1 MHLDR
6 DYRVFDND
14 TNSWVKRYN
23 LGHPVDSS
31 KFKFLKSSK
40 ESDYSFLPVRLS
52 HFQAIQKFYPVQ
64 RYYNLLTFEFFWF
77 EVKPNLSN
85 WSKAQLTTSL
95 NFSNYNSNKRQQ
107 EQRNHSHLATTTQ
120 IFDVVTMSSEMGC
133 IVINVTVRTWRQKKT
148 HRCRQVRTGP

>member
-14 TNSWVKRYN
+14 TSSWVKRYN

-64 RYYNLLTFEFFWF
+64 RYNSLLTFELFWF
-77 EVKPNLSN
+77 EVKSILSN
-85 WSKAQLTTSL
+85 WSKAQLTTSVNLHYIPIATGHRNTQLEL
-95 NFSNYNSNKRQQ
+95 NLVSFG
-107 EQRNHSHLATTTQ
+107 TTGVIYIWLIKWSQ
-120 IFDVVTMSSEMGC
+120 LKLQNGKFILIF
-133 IVINVTVRTWRQKKT
+133 
-148 HRCRQVRTGP
+148 